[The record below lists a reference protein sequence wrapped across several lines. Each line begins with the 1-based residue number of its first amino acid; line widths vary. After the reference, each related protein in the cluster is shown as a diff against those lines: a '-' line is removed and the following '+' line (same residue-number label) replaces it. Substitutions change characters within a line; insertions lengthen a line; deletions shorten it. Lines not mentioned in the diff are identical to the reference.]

1 MAGHFYFPLVMYFY
15 IQELCWK
22 LNLLLLTI
30 FFKLILFSFFFNFI
44 FIILFSYR
52 LSREHIKYI
61 ISLTLKCSIFFCVYI
76 LINLFIYSNMIIVL
90 NFGNWISFDTLSID
104 WEFNID
110 SMNIFLIFV
119 VVLISSLVHFY
130 SFDYME
136 NDPNFAR
143 FMSYLSLF
151 TVFMLFL
158 VCAGN
163 FIIMFIGWEGVGL
176 ASYLLINFW
185 YTRIQANKAAIKAMI
200 INKIGDF
207 ALLVGMVLIFRY
219 LETLTY
225 HEVFLLSYLYKNK
238 MDLICFFIFIGCMGK
253 SAQIGLHMW
262 LPDAMEGPT
271 PVSAL
276 IHAATM
282 VTAGV
287 FLVIKCSFMFEFAE
301 LVLIFISI
309 VGALTSFFGA
319 SVGLIQYDIK
329 KIIAYSTCSQLGLMF
344 VACGLSAYSISYFH
358 LINHAF
364 FKALL
369 FLCAGSIIHSLN
381 DEQDIRKMGGLKN
394 ILPFTYVSMLIAS
407 LALIGFPF
415 FSGFYSKEA
424 ILFVTY
430 LDNFKYSYLKFIII
444 YITSII
450 TVLYSLKLL
459 YKVFFNKPLGYK
471 KKYILAHEAKP
482 IVLKIYS
489 ILIFFSIFSGIL
501 LKDIFIGYGS
511 VFFADSIFYLPKHYM
526 LSYIEFIPSY
536 IKLLIL
542 FIPFIGFF
550 IFTFIKNYEF
560 DSFKYYYLFL
570 FFNKKYFFDR
580 VINTISFY
588 MLNLSY
594 NLFYK
599 VIDKGMLEYIIK
611 FFIKN
616 IDFISNF
623 KLFRNNFNMFTY
635 LKLFIYVIVIFFIGF
650 YLYHIYIF
658 IKPYLY
664 ILYLLFKN
672 L

>member
-238 MDLICFFIFIGCMGK
+238 MDLICFFYIY
-253 SAQIGLHMW
+253 W
-262 LPDAMEGPT
+262 L
-271 PVSAL
+271 
-276 IHAATM
+276 
-282 VTAGV
+282 
-287 FLVIKCSFMFEFAE
+287 
-301 LVLIFISI
+301 
-309 VGALTSFFGA
+309 
-319 SVGLIQYDIK
+319 
-329 KIIAYSTCSQLGLMF
+329 
-344 VACGLSAYSISYFH
+344 
-358 LINHAF
+358 
-364 FKALL
+364 
-369 FLCAGSIIHSLN
+369 
-381 DEQDIRKMGGLKN
+381 
-394 ILPFTYVSMLIAS
+394 
-407 LALIGFPF
+407 
-415 FSGFYSKEA
+415 
-424 ILFVTY
+424 
-430 LDNFKYSYLKFIII
+430 
-444 YITSII
+444 
-450 TVLYSLKLL
+450 
-459 YKVFFNKPLGYK
+459 
-471 KKYILAHEAKP
+471 
-482 IVLKIYS
+482 
-489 ILIFFSIFSGIL
+489 
-501 LKDIFIGYGS
+501 YG
-511 VFFADSIFYLPKHYM
+511 
-526 LSYIEFIPSY
+526 
-536 IKLLIL
+536 
-542 FIPFIGFF
+542 
-550 IFTFIKNYEF
+550 
-560 DSFKYYYLFL
+560 
-570 FFNKKYFFDR
+570 
-580 VINTISFY
+580 
-588 MLNLSY
+588 
-594 NLFYK
+594 
-599 VIDKGMLEYIIK
+599 
-611 FFIKN
+611 
-616 IDFISNF
+616 
-623 KLFRNNFNMFTY
+623 
-635 LKLFIYVIVIFFIGF
+635 
-650 YLYHIYIF
+650 
-658 IKPYLY
+658 
-664 ILYLLFKN
+664 
-672 L
+672 